1 MAMPEY
7 EKLELLIDGE
17 FSQGSS
23 GVTEP
28 VINPATGEILGQL
41 PHASPADLDRAV
53 EASAEGHKVWSNMT
67 AYQRQDIMEKAAR
80 NIEDNM
86 EAIASNLT
94 REMGK
99 PIAES
104 RMEIGFVIN
113 AIRWYGEE
121 GKRAY
126 GRIVPSRVP
135 GMRQMVFREPVGPCA
150 AFVAWN
156 FPGVNV
162 IRKVAGALGAGNSI
176 VIKASEETPGT
187 CIAIA
192 RAFQDAG
199 LPAGVLNC
207 VFGVP
212 AEVSERILASWIPRK
227 VSFTGSIPVGKHLA
241 KLSAD
246 TLKKCTMELG
256 GHSPFIVFDDH
267 DVDAAVAQAAM
278 GKFRN
283 AGQVCVSPTRFYIQE
298 NVFDEFTEKFAAK
311 AAELNVG
318 DGLVDGV
325 QMGPLIESRRI
336 TWMNKLM
343 DDARDHG
350 AEVLTGGE
358 VMEAESNFYAP
369 TVLKNVSEEALMMNE
384 EPFGPLAP
392 CNSFKDF
399 DEVVERSN
407 RLPFALSGYAFTS
420 DSAKAAAIASQVHAG
435 TFAVNSLAVSS
446 PETPFGGVNESGYG
460 SEGGIEGLEA
470 FQTTKFVS
478 ETGL

>member
-1 MAMPEY
+1 MALPAY

-17 FSQGSS
+17 FKQGST

-28 VINPATGEILGQL
+28 VINPATGEKLGDL
-41 PHASPADLDRAV
+41 PHASADDLDRAIQS
-53 EASAEGHKVWSNMT
+53 SAEGFKIWRSMT

-80 NIEDNM
+80 ILEENLETH
-86 EAIASNLT
+86 AINLT

-99 PIAES
+99 PLAES
-104 RMEIGFVIN
+104 RVEIGFVIN
-113 AIRWYGEE
+113 AFRWYGEE

-135 GMRQMVFREPVGPCA
+135 GMRQMVFKEPVGPSC

-162 IRKVAGALGAGNSI
+162 VRKVAGALGAGCSML
-176 VIKASEETPGT
+176 IKASEETPGT
-187 CIAIA
+187 CISIA
-192 RAFQDAG
+192 RALQEAG

-212 AEVSERILASWIPRK
+212 AEVSERVLGSWIPRK
-227 VSFTGSIPVGKHLA
+227 VSFTGSVPVGKHLA
-241 KLSAD
+241 KLSAE

-256 GHSPFIVFDDH
+256 GHSPFIVFDDY
-267 DVDAAVAQAAM
+267 DIDNAAATAAM

-283 AGQVCVSPTRFYIQE
+283 AGQVCVSPTRFYIQD
-298 NVFDEFTEKFAAK
+298 NVYDEFTEKFAEK
-311 AAELNVG
+311 ASQIKVG
-318 DGLVDGV
+318 NGLDDGV
-325 QMGPLIESRRI
+325 QMGPLVEGRRVA
-336 TWMNKLM
+336 WMNKLM
-343 DDARDHG
+343 DDAKAHG

-358 VMEAESNFYAP
+358 SLEPEGNFYAP
-369 TVLKNVSEEALMMNE
+369 TVLKNVSEESLMMNE

-392 CNSFKDF
+392 CNSFSSF
-399 DEVVERSN
+399 DEVVERTN
-407 RLPFALSGYAFTS
+407 RLPVALSGYAFTS
-420 DSAKAAAIASQVHAG
+420 SGTKAAKIAEEINAG
-435 TFAVNSLAVSS
+435 TFAINSLAVSS

-470 FQTTKFVS
+470 FQTVKFVS